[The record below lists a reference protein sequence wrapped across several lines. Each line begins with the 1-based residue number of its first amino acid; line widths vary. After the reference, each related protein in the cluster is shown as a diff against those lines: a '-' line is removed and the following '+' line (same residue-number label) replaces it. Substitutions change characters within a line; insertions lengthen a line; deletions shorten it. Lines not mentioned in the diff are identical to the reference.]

1 MSEHQLVKT
10 FGDIPKL
17 TGKENFVEWDQRLK
31 LSLLI
36 VKGSQFIEP
45 NASPPSDGSQSA
57 AWLERDEKD
66 SAPHIGRASAVYHA
80 LKKTYGTSN
89 AQYMFALGRRFIEN
103 RVHGEDSVGNWVNQ
117 VKAQHRE
124 LKSLKFDLD
133 ALCVN
138 VLLNG
143 LPDRFS
149 SYVDNVWTNVDN
161 KDNDHDDDE
170 DNTDNGKQSGKSKS
184 KAEIAAMALVNDAV
198 THYTD
203 NNDSVEHLL

>member
-1 MSEHQLVKT
+1 
-10 FGDIPKL
+10 
-17 TGKENFVEWDQRLK
+17 
-31 LSLLI
+31 
-36 VKGSQFIEP
+36 
-45 NASPPSDGSQSA
+45 
-57 AWLERDEKD
+57 
-66 SAPHIGRASAVYHA
+66 
-80 LKKTYGTSN
+80 
-89 AQYMFALGRRFIEN
+89 MFALGRRFIEN
-103 RVHGEDSVGNWVNQ
+103 RVHGEDSVGNWVDQ

-149 SYVDNVWTNVDN
+149 SFVDNLTIQRQESS
-161 KDNDHDDDE
+161 DHDDDE
-170 DNTDNGKQSGKSKS
+170 DKTDNDKQSGNSKS
-184 KAEIAAMALVNDAV
+184 KAEIAAMAFVNDAA